1 MWERAI
7 ARQSTLSKRIDENLF
22 AFWIKL
28 PPAASGFGGRH
39 PRFSSAFTHPRAE
52 ILDRCD
58 PRTLDVSREAYSTR
72 TVSSK
77 TVARALASHVH
88 RTHASSPPA
97 FLRETKF
104 SAQRRKSR
112 EEKKKK
118 NRKRDDA
125 RAMRII
131 CAPLLFVDAVGT
143 LVPTNAE
150 DRNANAIFVLS
161 DV

>member
-1 MWERAI
+1 
-7 ARQSTLSKRIDENLF
+7 
-22 AFWIKL
+22 
-28 PPAASGFGGRH
+28 
-39 PRFSSAFTHPRAE
+39 
-52 ILDRCD
+52 
-58 PRTLDVSREAYSTR
+58 VSF
-72 TVSSK
+72 K
-77 TVARALASHVH
+77 TVARALASRVN
-88 RTHASSPPA
+88 RTHASSSPA

-112 EEKKKK
+112 AERRRKK